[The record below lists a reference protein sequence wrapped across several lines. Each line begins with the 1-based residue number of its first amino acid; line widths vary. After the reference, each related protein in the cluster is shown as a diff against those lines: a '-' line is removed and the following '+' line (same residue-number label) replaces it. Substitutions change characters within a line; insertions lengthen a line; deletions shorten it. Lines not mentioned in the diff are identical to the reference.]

1 MSENSQRGDKPTPSG
16 TISQSDIS
24 VTQEMAINLVHR
36 GLMDLTTVFSGKLAV
51 ADHRADRE
59 LTPLG
64 KSLASFFYLAEKEG
78 ISLHHAI
85 DELRKMSQECGAV
98 IYELGK

>member
-1 MSENSQRGDKPTPSG
+1 MSANSQGNDKPSPTG
-16 TISQSDIS
+16 AISQPDIS

-36 GLMDLTTVFSGKLAV
+36 GLMDLTTVFGGKLAI

-64 KSLASFFYLAEKEG
+64 KSLASFLYLAEKEG
-78 ISLHHAI
+78 ISLHQAI
-85 DELRKMSQECGAV
+85 DELHKMSQECGAV